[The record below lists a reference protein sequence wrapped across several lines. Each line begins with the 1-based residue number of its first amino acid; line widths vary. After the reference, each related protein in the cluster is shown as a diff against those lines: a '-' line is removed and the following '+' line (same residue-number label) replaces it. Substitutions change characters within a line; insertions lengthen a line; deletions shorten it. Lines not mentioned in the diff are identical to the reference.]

1 MNYGR
6 YHIQGELGSGAM
18 GFVYRAHDPQ
28 IDRLVALKVLRQD
41 RVTSEEF
48 VYRFLKEA
56 KAIGRLSHPN
66 IVTVYD
72 AGQDHETIYIA
83 MEFLEG
89 KPLNEVIQERRLSV
103 EEVVNIGVHVAEA
116 LDYAHSQGIVH
127 RDIKPSNIFIT
138 SFKRPIITDFGIARI
153 DDPSSPHQT
162 QAGTILGTPLYMSPE
177 QVMGKTVDGRSD
189 LYSLGV
195 ILYELTTCKNPFRGK
210 NIAAI
215 FRAILEDTPDEPVK
229 TDSSVPQVV
238 SELIMKSIEKMPDKR
253 FQTGRGIAEH
263 LKTCQ
268 KRRKSDLS
276 RERRIKK
283 KSQHYG
289 LLVFIAFAVIVVGIG
304 FLYYLVAWEKPETPA
319 KSALDAPSRKEPAYV
334 EKKPEDF
341 KSPTL
346 ATSSAKLTGAG
357 KEKAEI
363 GLVKKEP
370 GIISPSGVQSPS
382 IDETRSI
389 EKSAM
394 QAVLKVGSS
403 PIGAQVF
410 MDDSFKGKTPLEL
423 ELPFGKYEIRVRLHD
438 YYDWEAQLKLE
449 KEGEVP
455 LFVRLI
461 PMDEKKP

>member
-18 GFVYRAHDPQ
+18 GLVYRAHDPQ

-127 RDIKPSNIFIT
+127 RDIKPSNIFVT

-195 ILYELTTCKNPFRGK
+195 ILYELATGKNPFRGK

-215 FRAILEDTPDEPVK
+215 FRAILEDTPAEPVK
-229 TDSSVPQVV
+229 TDSSVPQVL

-253 FQTGRGIAEH
+253 FQTGRGIAER
-263 LKTCQ
+263 LKTFQ

-276 RERRIKK
+276 PERRIEK

-289 LLVFIAFAVIVVGIG
+289 LLAFIAFAVIVVGIG

-319 KSALDAPSRKEPAYV
+319 KSALDAPSRKETAYVV
-334 EKKPEDF
+334 EKKPE
-341 KSPTL
+341 
-346 ATSSAKLTGAG
+346 
-357 KEKAEI
+357 
-363 GLVKKEP
+363 
-370 GIISPSGVQSPS
+370 IISPSGVQSPT

>member
-1 MNYGR
+1 VNYGR

-18 GFVYRAHDPQ
+18 GVVYRAHDPQ

-66 IVTVYD
+66 IVTIYD

-103 EEVVNIGVHVAEA
+103 QEVMNIGVHVAEA

-127 RDIKPSNIFIT
+127 RDIKPSNIFVT

-195 ILYELTTCKNPFRGK
+195 ILYELATGKNPFRGK

-215 FRAILEDTPDEPVK
+215 FRAIMEDTPAEPVK
-229 TDSSVPQVV
+229 TDSSVPQVL

-276 RERRIKK
+276 PERRIEK

-289 LLVFIAFAVIVVGIG
+289 LLAFIAFAVIVVGIG

-319 KSALDAPSRKEPAYV
+319 KSELDAPSRKETAYVV
-334 EKKPEDF
+334 EKKPE
-341 KSPTL
+341 
-346 ATSSAKLTGAG
+346 
-357 KEKAEI
+357 
-363 GLVKKEP
+363 
-370 GIISPSGVQSPS
+370 IISPSGVQSPT

-389 EKSAM
+389 VKPAM

>member
-18 GFVYRAHDPQ
+18 GLVYRAHDPQ

-103 EEVVNIGVHVAEA
+103 QEVMNIGVHVAEA

-127 RDIKPSNIFIT
+127 RDIKPSNIFVT

-162 QAGTILGTPLYMSPE
+162 QAGAILGTPLYMSPE

-195 ILYELTTCKNPFRGK
+195 ILYELATGKNPFRGK

-215 FRAILEDTPDEPVK
+215 FRAILEDTPAEPVK
-229 TDSSVPQVV
+229 TDSSVPQVL

-253 FQTGRGIAEH
+253 FQTGRGIAER
-263 LKTCQ
+263 LKTFQ

-276 RERRIKK
+276 PERRIEK

-289 LLVFIAFAVIVVGIG
+289 LLAFIAFAVIVVGIG

-319 KSALDAPSRKEPAYV
+319 KSALDAPSRKETAYVV
-334 EKKPEDF
+334 EKKPE
-341 KSPTL
+341 
-346 ATSSAKLTGAG
+346 
-357 KEKAEI
+357 
-363 GLVKKEP
+363 
-370 GIISPSGVQSPS
+370 IISPSGVQSPT

-423 ELPFGKYEIRVRLHD
+423 ELPFGKYEIRV
-438 YYDWEAQLKLE
+438 
-449 KEGEVP
+449 
-455 LFVRLI
+455 
-461 PMDEKKP
+461 

>member
-18 GFVYRAHDPQ
+18 GLVYRAHDPQ

-103 EEVVNIGVHVAEA
+103 QEVVNIGVHVAEA

-127 RDIKPSNIFIT
+127 RDIKPSNIFVT

-195 ILYELTTCKNPFRGK
+195 ILYELATGKNPFRGK

-215 FRAILEDTPDEPVK
+215 FRAIMEDTPAEPVK
-229 TDSSVPQVV
+229 TDSSVPQIV

-253 FQTGRGIAEH
+253 FQTGREIAER

-268 KRRKSDLS
+268 KRRKADLS
-276 RERRIKK
+276 PERRIKK

-289 LLVFIAFAVIVVGIG
+289 LLAFIAFAVIVVGIG

-319 KSALDAPSRKEPAYV
+319 KSAL
-334 EKKPEDF
+334 
-341 KSPTL
+341 
-346 ATSSAKLTGAG
+346 ATSSAKLTGAS
-357 KEKAEI
+357 KEKAEM
-363 GLVKKEP
+363 GLIKKEP

-382 IDETRSI
+382 IDETRLI

-438 YYDWEAQLKLE
+438 YYDWEAQLKLD

>member
-18 GFVYRAHDPQ
+18 GLVYRAHDPQ

-103 EEVVNIGVHVAEA
+103 QEVVNIGVHVAEA

-127 RDIKPSNIFIT
+127 RDIKPSNIFVT

-195 ILYELTTCKNPFRGK
+195 ILYELATGKNPFRGK

-215 FRAILEDTPDEPVK
+215 FRAILEDTPAEPVK

-253 FQTGRGIAEH
+253 FQTGRGIAER

-268 KRRKSDLS
+268 KRRESDLS
-276 RERRIKK
+276 RERRIEK

-289 LLVFIAFAVIVVGIG
+289 LLAFIAFAVIVVGIG
-304 FLYYLVAWEKPETPA
+304 FVYYLVAWEKPETPA
-319 KSALDAPSRKEPAYV
+319 KSALS
-334 EKKPEDF
+334 
-341 KSPTL
+341 
-346 ATSSAKLTGAG
+346 TSSAKLTGAG
-357 KEKAEI
+357 KEKSEI

-370 GIISPSGVQSPS
+370 EITSPSGVQSPS
-382 IDETRSI
+382 ISETGSM

-410 MDDSFKGKTPLEL
+410 MDDSFKGKTPLDL

>member
-18 GFVYRAHDPQ
+18 GLVYRAYDPQ

-72 AGQDHETIYIA
+72 AGQDHDTIYIA

-89 KPLNEVIQERRLSV
+89 KPLNEIIQERRLSV
-103 EEVVNIGVHVAEA
+103 QEVVNIGVHVAEA

-127 RDIKPSNIFIT
+127 RDIKPSNIFVT

-195 ILYELTTCKNPFRGK
+195 ILYELATGKNPFRGK

-215 FRAILEDTPDEPVK
+215 FRAILEDTPAEPVK

-253 FQTGRGIAEH
+253 FQTGRGIAER

-268 KRRKSDLS
+268 KRRESDLS
-276 RERRIKK
+276 PERRSEK

-289 LLVFIAFAVIVVGIG
+289 RLAFIAFAVIVVGIG

-319 KSALDAPSRKEPAYV
+319 KSAL
-334 EKKPEDF
+334 
-341 KSPTL
+341 

-370 GIISPSGVQSPS
+370 EIISPSGVQSPS